1 MDDAANSEKPF
12 RVFWIWIGVIVLFDQ
27 LTKALAIHCLSPEQN
42 RLLAVIPGFFNL
54 CYVENRGAAWGVLHG
69 RQLFLI
75 TFSLVTLSFL
85 IWKRVALFGQLR
97 NGPFIFTLLI
107 AGILGNLLDRILV
120 GYVVDFLDF
129 HYQQKH
135 FPAFNVA
142 DSAICIA
149 TFLMIFAQWGLDRR
163 LAKESAHVTP

>member
-1 MDDAANSEKPF
+1 MDDAVKSEKPF
-12 RVFWIWIGVIVLFDQ
+12 RVFWIWIGVLVLLDQ
-27 LTKALAIHCLSPEQN
+27 LTKALAIHYLKQN
-42 RLLAVIPGFFNL
+42 PPLAIIPGFFNL

-69 RQLFLI
+69 RQIFLV
-75 TFSLVTLSFL
+75 TFSLVTLAFL
-85 IWKRVALFGQLR
+85 FWKRAALFGLLR

-107 AGILGNLLDRILV
+107 AGILGNLIDRIWV

-129 HYQQKH
+129 HYQKNH

-163 LAKESAHVTP
+163 IAKESAHVSP